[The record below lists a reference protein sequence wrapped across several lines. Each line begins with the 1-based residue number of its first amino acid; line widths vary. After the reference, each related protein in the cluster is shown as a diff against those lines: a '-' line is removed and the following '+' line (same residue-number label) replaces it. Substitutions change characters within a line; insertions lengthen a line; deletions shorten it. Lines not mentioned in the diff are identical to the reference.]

1 MTPARETP
9 FQPTR
14 AFKNPHLQSF
24 LASAGPRR
32 LVVRKRAAQLLATAE
47 SHVLDCGDGVRL
59 MGDYNAGTDARRGL
73 VILIHGWEGCATS
86 SYIVSAANALYRQGA
101 SIFRLNLRDHG
112 PSHHLNKELFHSY
125 RLTEVVNAVA
135 AIQAQFAHVKNYLAG
150 FSLGGNFALRVAAQ
164 QHAGIKLDR
173 IMAICPVVDPWNAM
187 HGIERA
193 PWAYRWY
200 FTRKWKKSLAK
211 KLALFPEHDYGA
223 ALKSARSLT
232 DLNSYFVPNHT
243 PFDHPEEYFNA
254 YGVSGAVLTAL
265 NVDTHILMSEDDP
278 ILDAADLN
286 KIDAPDK
293 LHIELLA
300 HGGHCGFL
308 TDFRFNSWAD
318 QKLTELFK

>member
-1 MTPARETP
+1 MTQASEIP

-14 AFKNPHLQSF
+14 ALKNPHVQSF

-47 SHVLDCGDGVRL
+47 THVLDCGDGVRL
-59 MGDYNAGTDARRGL
+59 MGDYNAGNDTDRGL

-86 SYIVSAANALYRQGA
+86 SYIVSAANALYQQGA
-101 SIFRLNLRDHG
+101 SIFRLNVRDHG

-135 AIQAQFAHVKNYLAG
+135 AIQAQFPHEQNYLAG

-164 QHAGIKLDR
+164 QHPVIKLER
-173 IMAICPVVDPWNAM
+173 IAAICPVIDPWNAM
-187 HGIERA
+187 HGIENA
-193 PWAYRWY
+193 LWAYRWY

-211 KLALFPEHDYGA
+211 KLALFPEHDYGDT
-223 ALKSARSLT
+223 LRTARSLT
-232 DLNSYFVPNHT
+232 DLNGYFVPHHT

-254 YGVSGAVLTAL
+254 YGVSGAAL
-265 NVDTHILMSEDDP
+265 NALDVDTHILMSEDDP
-278 ILDAADLN
+278 ILDAADLA
-286 KIDAPDK
+286 KIDASDK
-293 LHIELLA
+293 LRVELLA

-318 QKLTELFK
+318 QRLTELF